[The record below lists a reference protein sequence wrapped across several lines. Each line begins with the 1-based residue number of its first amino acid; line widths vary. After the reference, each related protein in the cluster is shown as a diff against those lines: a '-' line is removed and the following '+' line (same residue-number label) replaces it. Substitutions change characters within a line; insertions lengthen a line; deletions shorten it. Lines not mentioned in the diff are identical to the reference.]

1 MFLSVLEI
9 FKIFFRKSEEYFLYK
24 KHCFYFSPWTWKQ
37 SEEDTEEKKK
47 EKKNL
52 TCETPKV
59 MEHGEAQIGVNVGFK
74 QPHSSSYLGVINFEN
89 F

>member
-1 MFLSVLEI
+1 MFLRFSRFSLGNLRSTSSIKSIVFISLLEPES
-9 FKIFFRKSEEYFLYK
+9 KVK
-24 KHCFYFSPWTWKQ
+24 KTP
-37 SEEDTEEKKK
+37 KK
-47 EKKNL
+47 KKNL